1 MGTNYYRIPT
11 HAELLERKK
20 KLQERVESLDLS
32 LGTIERGFCTL
43 ENSESTWDY
52 HSPWSEF
59 IEDTSIHLGKRSM
72 GWRFCWN
79 FNKEKYY
86 RDKEELLAFIRS
98 GRVVDEYGAEQEVEE
113 FIQMALSW
121 GEPDGFLYN
130 QDYLDHMKK
139 EGYYRDHTYDTS
151 KYFDLIVDGLRVSSS
166 TEFS

>member
-11 HAELLERKK
+11 VTEMEEKKK
-20 KLQERVESLDLS
+20 KLQMRIEELDLS

-86 RDKEELLAFIRS
+86 RDKEELLTFIRS

-139 EGYYRDHTYDTS
+139 EGYHRDHTYDTS

-166 TEFS
+166 TDFS